1 VAESKRPITAS
12 RERVIHTHAELWHAS
27 QVVLRS
33 GEKTAKGSAWQFL
46 ASAIFT
52 AFAFEAYLN
61 HIGLMVYARWDD
73 VERLSPLAKLHL
85 ICHFL
90 NVKPVT
96 QGAELSAINEL
107 FDFRNKIAHGR
118 TRTIRDTK
126 IMRPE
131 DVDPYFSDM
140 PRDSW
145 EKLIQDKNFA
155 VRVRKHVETLASR
168 ISLAAGERA
177 GPFAFGLSTGIA
189 SAENES

>member
-1 VAESKRPITAS
+1 MAKRSVTAS
-12 RERVIHTHAELWHAS
+12 RERTIHTHAELWHAS
-27 QVVLRS
+27 QIVLRS
-33 GEKTAKGSAWQFL
+33 GQQTKKGSAWQFL

-61 HIGLMVYARWDD
+61 HVGPMVYARWDD
-73 VERLSPLAKLHL
+73 AERLSPLAKLHL
-85 ICHFL
+85 ICQFL
-90 NVKPVT
+90 DVKLVA

-126 IMRPE
+126 VMRPE
-131 DVDPYFSDM
+131 DVDIYFSNM

-145 EKLIQDKNFA
+145 EKLIQDGKFA

-168 ISLAAGERA
+168 ISLAVGERA
-177 GPFAFGLSTGIA
+177 GPFAYGLSTGMA
-189 SAENES
+189 NDQGDGRL

>member
-1 VAESKRPITAS
+1 MAKRSVTAS
-12 RERVIHTHAELWHAS
+12 RERIIHTHAELWHAS
-27 QVVLRS
+27 RVVLRS
-33 GEKTAKGSAWQFL
+33 GQETAKGSVWQFL

-61 HIGLMVYARWDD
+61 HIGPMVYARWDD
-73 VERLSPLAKLHL
+73 VERLSPLAKLDL

-90 NVKPVT
+90 NINVT
-96 QGAELSAINEL
+96 QGAELSAIKEL

-126 IMRPE
+126 AVRPE
-131 DVDPYFSDM
+131 DVDLYFSDV
-140 PRDSW
+140 PLESW
-145 EKLIQDKNFA
+145 EKLIRDEKFA

-177 GPFAFGLSTGIA
+177 GPFAFGLSTGMA
-189 SAENES
+189 NQHD